1 MPLVPI
7 PVPPGVIK
15 PATPLQA
22 KGRYWNSNLVRWQ
35 SNKLLPVGGWQ
46 RINATPLDSQ
56 ARKIFSWTL
65 NNGLKMTAIGCNN
78 SLNVLESSSYSNI
91 TPASYV
97 APETGLYGGYGAG
110 DFGELLY
117 GKDYALNV
125 ITSAVRT
132 SNVVT
137 ITTDAIPHG
146 YIVGMSI
153 LIAGVTDA
161 SFNGT
166 FTIASVPTTTT
177 FTYAQTAANASS
189 SGGTAALPVADRRP
203 VDPYFVPSFSWT
215 VDNWGEDLLAVA
227 SSDGRLLRW
236 GYGEAIAAQVGF
248 SNITSAVSATNV
260 TTITTA
266 LYHDFRVGDTVIV
279 SGVTDTRF
287 NGTYVV
293 TSVPTVT
300 SFTYSNPMPN
310 ATSSG
315 GTVIHPNVPTNN
327 RGVFVTPE
335 RHAVVFGCDG
345 NPRRIG
351 WSNQEDYTEWNF
363 ASASTTAGF
372 LDLDTHSKIV
382 MAAPVREGTL
392 IFTDE
397 EVWLMKYIGLPY
409 VYGCER
415 IGFGCGLTSP
425 ESFATFSG
433 RCVWLSANGFWIY
446 DGGYVKPLPS
456 DVGAYV
462 LQDIDPASGLLYT
475 HGSENGTFNEVWFWY
490 PSNGSSVPDQYVC
503 YNYMEGWWALGAMT
517 RTASSPSGVYP
528 YPIAADASNYLYFH
542 ENGWTAAGISLV
554 GLRYAETGSLNLANG
569 ENLMT
574 VKQAITDS
582 GYGYAST
589 ELTFYASTTPEV
601 AETTAGPYTPRPS
614 GYTDVRVTGREIRYR
629 VEATQDAPWS
639 VGDIRLDL
647 TPRGK
652 R

>member
-1 MPLVPI
+1 MALVPI

-22 KGRYWNSNLVRWQ
+22 KGRYWDSNLIRWQ
-35 SNKLLPVGGWQ
+35 SNKMLPVGGWQ
-46 RINATPLDSQ
+46 RLNSTPLDSQ
-56 ARKIFSWTL
+56 VRKIFSWAL
-65 NNGLKMTAIGCNN
+65 NNGLKMTAIGCSD
-78 SLNVLESSSYSNI
+78 SLNILESSSYTAI
-91 TPASYV
+91 TPASYI

-117 GKDYALNV
+117 GLDEASHV
-125 ITSAVRT
+125 ITSAVRST
-132 SNVVT
+132 NVVT
-137 ITTDAIPHG
+137 ITTAEAHSYP
-146 YIVGMSI
+146 VGMSV
-153 LIAGVTDA
+153 LIAGVTTSTFD
-161 SFNGT
+161 GT

-189 SGGTAALPVADRRP
+189 SGGTASLPVADRRP
-203 VDPYFVPSFSWT
+203 VDPFFVPSFSWT
-215 VDNWGEDLLAVA
+215 IDNWGEDILAVA

-236 GYGEAIAAQVGF
+236 AYGEANAAQVGF

-266 LYHDFRVGDTVIV
+266 LYHDFRVGDSVIV
-279 SGVTDTRF
+279 AGVTDTRF
-287 NGTYVV
+287 NGTFTV
-293 TSVPTVT
+293 TTVPTLT
-300 SFTYSNPMPN
+300 TFTYANPMPN

-315 GTVIHPNVPTNN
+315 GTVTHPNVPTNN
-327 RGVFVTPE
+327 RGVFITPE
-335 RHAVVFGCDG
+335 RHAVLFGCG
-345 NPRRIG
+345 GESRRVG

-363 ASASTTAGF
+363 ASATTTAGF
-372 LDLDTHSKIV
+372 YDLDTQSKIV

-392 IFTDE
+392 IFTEE

-409 VYGCER
+409 IYGFER
-415 IGFGCGLTSP
+415 IGFGCGLMSP

-433 RCVWLSANGFWIY
+433 RCIWMSTNGFWIF

-456 DVGAYV
+456 DVGEYV
-462 LQDIDPASGLLYT
+462 LQDMDPAAGLLYT

-490 PSNGSSVPDQYVC
+490 PSTGNSIPDQYVC
-503 YNYMEGWWALGAMT
+503 YNYMEGWWGLGAMT
-517 RTASSPSGVYP
+517 RTAASPSGIYP
-528 YPIAADASNYLYFH
+528 YPIASDGDNYLYYH
-542 ENGWTAAGISLV
+542 ENGWTAAGVPLIGS
-554 GLRYAETGSLNLANG
+554 RYAETGSLNLANG

-589 ELTFYASTTPEV
+589 ELTFFASTTPEA
-601 AETTAGPYTPRPS
+601 AETTAGPYTPRSS

-629 VEATQDAPWS
+629 VEATEDAPWS

>member
-22 KGRYWNSNLVRWQ
+22 KGRYWDSNLVRWR

-46 RINATPLDSQ
+46 RINATPLASTV
-56 ARKIFSWTL
+56 RMIFPWTL
-65 NNGLKMTAIGCNN
+65 NNGVKLAAIGCEDN
-78 SLNVLESSSYSNI
+78 LYVQEGATYTNI
-91 TPASYV
+91 TPANYV
-97 APETGLYGGYGAG
+97 SAETGLYGGYGAG

-146 YIVGMSI
+146 YITGMSI

-203 VDPYFVPSFSWT
+203 LNTFYSSAFSWT

-227 SSDGRLLRW
+227 SSDGRILRW
-236 GYGEAIAAQVGF
+236 AYGEANAVQVGF

-266 LYHDFRVGDTVIV
+266 LYHDFRVGDTIIV

-293 TSVPTVT
+293 TTVPTVT

-315 GTVIHPNVPTNN
+315 GTVIHPNVPINN
-327 RGVFVTPE
+327 RGVFITTE
-335 RHAVVFGCDG
+335 RHAVVFGCG
-345 NPRRIG
+345 GQPRRIG

-363 ASASTTAGF
+363 ASATTTAGF
-372 LDLDTHSKIV
+372 YDLDTQAEIV
-382 MAAPVREGTL
+382 MVAPVREGTL
-392 IFTDE
+392 IFTDTE
-397 EVWLMKYIGLPY
+397 TWLMKYVGLPY
-409 VYGCER
+409 IYGFER
-415 IGFGCGLTSP
+415 IGFGCGLIAP
-425 ESFATFSG
+425 KSFATFAG
-433 RCVWLSANGFWIY
+433 RCVWLSKNGFWIY

-456 DVGAYV
+456 DVGEYV
-462 LQDIDPASGLLYT
+462 LQNTDPATGLLYT
-475 HGSENGTFNEVWFWY
+475 HGSDNGTFNEVWFWY
-490 PSNGSSVPDQYVC
+490 PSVGSAVPDQYVC
-503 YNYMEGWWALGAMT
+503 YNYMEGWWGLGAMT
-517 RTASSPSGVYP
+517 RTAAAPAGVFSYP
-528 YPIAADASNYLYFH
+528 MAADENKNLYYH
-542 ENGWTAAGISLV
+542 EDGWTAAGISLV
-554 GLRYAETGSLNLANG
+554 GSRYAETGSLNLANG